1 MERIKAIQQEI
12 LHLEVFK
19 KLGELPSATRLYYD
33 NLPYRDVDNKINVLR
48 ADIRN
53 RIADI
58 EKKHGVSSNRA
69 TMRFTAS
76 DEFKVLPKNRHSI
89 FQD

>member
-33 NLPYRDVDNKINVLR
+33 KNMSGDIFPIINIVRSLQYCWLLLL
-48 ADIRN
+48 AI
-53 RIADI
+53 
-58 EKKHGVSSNRA
+58 GV
-69 TMRFTAS
+69 
-76 DEFKVLPKNRHSI
+76 
-89 FQD
+89 